1 MTISEKNTIVNAYI
15 LDAIS
20 SEGYDKQL
28 NTNAEKL
35 QFLADC
41 YKSEYSF
48 PDNLRRYGSHQIC
61 FQNWIMGLPSCF
73 NIDFENYRIIEIAKE
88 WNDLNEQSTERQT
101 DKIIANWFNYIAAKT
116 IQLMGKKRIS
126 IS

>member
-1 MTISEKNTIVNAYI
+1 MTISEKKAIVNTYI
-15 LDAIS
+15 LNAIDG
-20 SEGYDKQL
+20 EGYGKVL

-35 QFLADC
+35 QFLADR

-48 PDNLRRYGSHQIC
+48 PYNLRRYGSHQIC

-73 NIDFENYRIIEIAKE
+73 NVDFENYRIVEIAKE
-88 WNDLNEQSTERQT
+88 WNDLNEQSTERQI
-101 DKIIANWFNYIAAKT
+101 DKIINNWFNYIASKT
-116 IQLMGKKRIS
+116 IQLMGKNKIS

>member
-1 MTISEKNTIVNAYI
+1 MTISEKKAIVNTYI
-15 LDAIS
+15 LNAIDG
-20 SEGYDKQL
+20 EGYGKVL

-35 QFLADC
+35 QFLADR

-48 PDNLRRYGSHQIC
+48 TDNLRRYGSHQIC

-73 NIDFENYRIIEIAKE
+73 NVDFENYRIVEIAKE
-88 WNDLNEQSTERQT
+88 WNDLNEQSTERQI
-101 DKIIANWFNYIAAKT
+101 DKIINNWFNYIASKT
-116 IQLMGKKRIS
+116 IQLMGKNKIS